1 MITSS
6 DRRAWPPNNNHI
18 PCKKKSVPKKT
29 KRLHDIPLF
38 DARHSKSH
46 AMTPSPSPA
55 EEHGGGS
62 RLPQQYCLKWNNHNS
77 NISGVFDRLRYVM
90 QRPLFGVAS
99 LLILTLRIKFSLD

>member
-1 MITSS
+1 MLTSS

-38 DARHSKSH
+38 DPRHSKLH
-46 AMTPSPSPA
+46 AMPPSPA

-77 NISGVFDRLRYVM
+77 NISGVFDRLR
-90 QRPLFGVAS
+90 FGCNYS
-99 LLILTLRIKFSLD
+99 FK